1 MKKYYGES
9 WSKVVELLESNIYS
23 GLNQEQCNIRKSEF
37 GDNLINLPYTRSNL
51 QIFLDLFKEKYIY
64 IYILFLMFFLLNKFY
79 IIGIISFIILMFYL
93 GVKFHNEFSSKKEM
107 ELLQGLNTSQVLV
120 LRNGVERLIE
130 AENLVKGDIVYF
142 RKNSVIGADIR
153 IIESKDLKVDERN
166 ITGDNLLKN
175 KYSIKM
181 DEKPNSIGEINNII
195 FRGSVVKEGS
205 GSGIVIETGNNTQLG
220 KVLSR
225 LKTFKRKNDIIVEKI
240 ENALFKAGVCLALIQ
255 IILIVVFPG
264 GLINKLPLM
273 ANSFFAMICIFVP
286 LIIIYY
292 EKYIKSE
299 LINNYGIELMNF
311 SSLGLLKDIKILFL
325 KKLGTITKNELYV
338 DKIYTNDQIYFSKDA
353 DVNDINIRRM
363 LDISMIC
370 NNAKYNID
378 NNWSKGDIFEIA
390 YLKYAVSK
398 SIFKGNIEGKNR
410 RIFEIPRDVNKKMAA
425 SINKNRKGYRA
436 NIRGELD
443 TILDA
448 CTSILLNG
456 VEKELTS
463 EDIMKIKLVDLN
475 FSKEGLITEAFAY
488 RSFNY
493 EPSESE
499 NIESNLVFVGI
510 VAMENPIIDNIAD
523 EINNLKQKGVLPI
536 IFTDDNKM
544 AAQALGKKIK
554 LISSEEQVTSS
565 QELEM
570 LEKEEFLKRVS
581 KTRIY
586 CQLTQEQQY
595 DLVSLYNEDGYN
607 FAIEGETLADVSLIN
622 LSKMGIF
629 KGKVSMILKKLGDIY
644 THNSS
649 IQSFLNLVKE
659 SKAVYESI
667 DRGISIYVITLLAE
681 ILFFSFNQLSN
692 NNYVVEYYI
701 VIFLNLFLLTP
712 IILVNMIYG
721 KYKTNDNK
729 IILRGA
735 LFSVLPLILV
745 YLGNKNAEVLGYI
758 LISLMLFFDTVLN
771 CTLIKKG
778 DYRGLKLILIFILLS
793 ILTGGALIFI
803 KAYTYLLMDLLI
815 LAAIILIFL
824 ISEIIIR
831 KW

>member
-1 MKKYYGES
+1 
-9 WSKVVELLESNIYS
+9 
-23 GLNQEQCNIRKSEF
+23 
-37 GDNLINLPYTRSNL
+37 
-51 QIFLDLFKEKYIY
+51 
-64 IYILFLMFFLLNKFY
+64 
-79 IIGIISFIILMFYL
+79 
-93 GVKFHNEFSSKKEM
+93 
-107 ELLQGLNTSQVLV
+107 
-120 LRNGVERLIE
+120 
-130 AENLVKGDIVYF
+130 
-142 RKNSVIGADIR
+142 
-153 IIESKDLKVDERN
+153 
-166 ITGDNLLKN
+166 
-175 KYSIKM
+175 
-181 DEKPNSIGEINNII
+181 
-195 FRGSVVKEGS
+195 
-205 GSGIVIETGNNTQLG
+205 
-220 KVLSR
+220 
-225 LKTFKRKNDIIVEKI
+225 
-240 ENALFKAGVCLALIQ
+240 
-255 IILIVVFPG
+255 
-264 GLINKLPLM
+264 
-273 ANSFFAMICIFVP
+273 
-286 LIIIYY
+286 
-292 EKYIKSE
+292 
-299 LINNYGIELMNF
+299 
-311 SSLGLLKDIKILFL
+311 
-325 KKLGTITKNELYV
+325 
-338 DKIYTNDQIYFSKDA
+338 
-353 DVNDINIRRM
+353 
-363 LDISMIC
+363 
-370 NNAKYNID
+370 
-378 NNWSKGDIFEIA
+378 
-390 YLKYAVSK
+390 
-398 SIFKGNIEGKNR
+398 
-410 RIFEIPRDVNKKMAA
+410 
-425 SINKNRKGYRA
+425 
-436 NIRGELD
+436 
-443 TILDA
+443 
-448 CTSILLNG
+448 
-456 VEKELTS
+456 
-463 EDIMKIKLVDLN
+463 MKIKLVDLN

-544 AAQALGKKIK
+544 AAQVLGKKIK

-622 LSKMGIF
+622 LSKMGIS

-701 VIFLNLFLLTP
+701 VIFLNLLLLTP